1 MLKILA
7 VIPARGGSKRLP
19 RKNIK
24 LLGGKPLINWSI
36 DSAKEISEICS
47 IVVSTDDEE
56 IATIAKKAGATV
68 PWLRPAEL
76 SSDDS
81 KSADVAIHAL
91 NWYQS
96 NYGNVDGLLL
106 LQPTSPFRT
115 TSTIKTGIKI
125 FREKSFNPVLGVK
138 PCNEQPIWIL
148 RKDREIL
155 EPLLDYVFLFKSSSK
170 GVKEIYEPSGNFY
183 LISPADLISSKSLV
197 NKFAYPLIPG
207 KDIENIDIDTH
218 NDFERA
224 EAIISGRS
232 EYKTIN

>member
-36 DSAKEISEICS
+36 DTAKEISEICS

-56 IATIAKKAGATV
+56 IAAIAKKAGATV

-76 SSDDS
+76 SSDES

-91 NWYQS
+91 NWYQL

-115 TSTIKTGIKI
+115 TSTIKTGIEI
-125 FREKSFNPVLGVK
+125 FREKSFKPVLGVK
-138 PCNEQPIWIL
+138 PCNKQSLWIL
-148 RKDREIL
+148 RNDKENL
-155 EPLLDYVFLFKSSSK
+155 EPLLDFLYPFKSSNK
-170 GVKEIYEPSGNFY
+170 VIKEIYEPSGNFY
-183 LISPADLISSKSLV
+183 LISPADLISSKSFM
-197 NKFAYPLIPG
+197 NKFAYPLIPSQ
-207 KDIENIDIDTH
+207 DIEYIDIDTL
-218 NDFERA
+218 NDFEKA
-224 EAIISGRS
+224 EAIISDRND
-232 EYKTIN
+232 YKNIN